1 MTETVAEAAEGVPAD
16 APADAAGVRD
26 VQEHARKPALAVRET
41 VLAVAKTAARQV
53 APEPAPIPVQAV
65 RETAPVAVRQTV
77 PESATTPA
85 PEKIRRRLSRIWEK
99 TSPSDTL

>member
-16 APADAAGVRD
+16 VPADAAGVRA

-41 VLAVAKTAARQV
+41 VLAVAKTVVRQV

-85 PEKIRRRLSRIWEK
+85 PEIIKRKLSHI
-99 TSPSDTL
+99 